1 VIADQLR
8 VLVHIEQLHL
18 PVPACRSSSAV
29 KRTAPQWQLPR
40 WVCMAMSVFLLKVSG
55 EHSAPGMN
63 GTCKSGEVLRP
74 CNQDS

>member
-1 VIADQLR
+1 
-8 VLVHIEQLHL
+8 
-18 PVPACRSSSAV
+18 
-29 KRTAPQWQLPR
+29 
-40 WVCMAMSVFLLKVSG
+40 MAMSVFLLKVSG